1 MKDSNVGK
9 FSHAVI
15 QIVFILLT
23 ISLVFPFLWLVLN
36 SFKTNIEFYK
46 DIWAFPKIPQIQ
58 NYVKAWTEV
67 GLSKYFLNSVV
78 VTLLGTGASVLS
90 AAMPAYVVAK
100 FKFRGRN
107 FVYNLAVLG
116 MVIPGICSFGSLYKL
131 MIQTNLINSHLGLII
146 YYSGGLGMGFV
157 ILYGFFKSISWSYAE
172 AAYID
177 GASDWYVFT
186 KIMLPLARPG
196 LAALALVNGINIWND
211 YFAPSMFLHNEE
223 LYTVSVG
230 LQKMVVKQSYSA
242 DWTTLF
248 AALIMVAI
256 PILIIYVIFHEKII
270 DGFSTGGLKG

>member
-15 QIVFILLT
+15 QIVFIVLT

-46 DIWAFPKIPQIQ
+46 DIWAFPEIPQIQ

-248 AALIMVAI
+248 AALIMAAI

>member
-1 MKDSNVGK
+1 MKGSNMGK
-9 FSHAVI
+9 FSHTVI

-23 ISLVFPFLWLVLN
+23 ISLVFPFLWLILN
-36 SFKTNIEFYK
+36 SFKTNVEFYK
-46 DIWAFPKIPQIQ
+46 DIWAFPEVPQIQ

-67 GLSKYFLNSVV
+67 GLSKYFLNSVI
-78 VTLLGTGASVLS
+78 VTLLGTCASVLS

-100 FKFRGRN
+100 FRFRGRN
-107 FVYNLAVLG
+107 FVYSLAVLG
-116 MVIPGICSFGSLYKL
+116 MVIPSICSFGSLYKL
-131 MIQTNLINSHLGLII
+131 MIQTNLINSHLGLIV

-177 GASDWYVFT
+177 GASDWCVFT

-248 AALIMVAI
+248 AALIMAAI

>member
-1 MKDSNVGK
+1 MKDSNMGK
-9 FSHAVI
+9 FSHTVV

-46 DIWAFPKIPQIQ
+46 DIWAFPEIPQIQ

-248 AALIMVAI
+248 AALIMAAI

>member
-9 FSHAVI
+9 FSHAMI

-36 SFKTNIEFYK
+36 SFKTNVEFYK
-46 DIWAFPKIPQIQ
+46 DIWAFPEVPQIQ
-58 NYVKAWTEV
+58 NYIKAWTEV

-146 YYSGGLGMGFV
+146 YYSGGLGMLSGDH
-157 ILYGFFKSISWSYAE
+157 IKSS
-172 AAYID
+172 
-177 GASDWYVFT
+177 SDLG
-186 KIMLPLARPG
+186 LPLIGVGLFYQKGYVKQVLNKDGWQGEQYPENDWAHMSVEPISETARP
-196 LAALALVNGINIWND
+196 
-211 YFAPSMFLHNEE
+211 
-223 LYTVSVG
+223 
-230 LQKMVVKQSYSA
+230 Q
-242 DWTTLF
+242 
-248 AALIMVAI
+248 
-256 PILIIYVIFHEKII
+256 
-270 DGFSTGGLKG
+270 

>member
-1 MKDSNVGK
+1 MKNSNMGK
-9 FSHAVI
+9 ISHIIIQVI
-15 QIVFILLT
+15 FILLT
-23 ISLVFPFLWLVLN
+23 VSLVFPFLWLILN
-36 SFKTNIEFYK
+36 SLKTNVEFYAN
-46 DIWAFPKIPQIQ
+46 IWSFPKVPQFK
-58 NYVKAWTEV
+58 NYIKACTQM
-67 GLSKYFLNSVV
+67 GLGKYFLNSIV
-78 VTLLGTGASVLS
+78 VTVLGTCASVLS

-116 MVIPGICSFGSLYKL
+116 MVIPSICSFGSLYKL
-131 MIQTNLINSHLGLII
+131 MIQTHLINSHLGLIV

-157 ILYGFFKSISWSYAE
+157 ILYSFFKSISWSYAE

-177 GASDWYVFT
+177 GASDWHVFT
-186 KIMLPLARPG
+186 RIMLPLAKPG

-248 AALIMVAI
+248 AALITAAV
-256 PILIIYVIFHEKII
+256 PILIIYAIFHEKII

>member
-46 DIWAFPKIPQIQ
+46 DIWAFPEIPQIQ

-157 ILYGFFKSISWSYAE
+157 ILYGFFKSISLSYAE

-248 AALIMVAI
+248 AALIMAAI
-256 PILIIYVIFHEKII
+256 TILIIYVIFHEKII
-270 DGFSTGGLKG
+270 VGFSTGGLKG

>member
-9 FSHAVI
+9 FSHAMI

-36 SFKTNIEFYK
+36 SFKTKVEFYK
-46 DIWAFPKIPQIQ
+46 DIWAFPEVPQIQ
-58 NYVKAWTEV
+58 NYIKAWTEV

-107 FVYNLAVLG
+107 FVYNLAILG

-248 AALIMVAI
+248 AALIMAAI

>member
-46 DIWAFPKIPQIQ
+46 DIWAFPEIPQIQ

-248 AALIMVAI
+248 AALIMAAI

-270 DGFSTGGLKG
+270 D